1 MIAYK
6 AFNEDLTARM
16 GKGRFQ
22 FAPGQIYEEQEANKG
37 KEGFHCAENPLDCF
51 GYYGIQPGDRYFKVE
66 IFGDIDECDGDTAI
80 AGTKIKLLEELT
92 LKGMVEAFIEYMMN
106 HPERDFIKQYGQCVA
121 AREKAEVKGIGIAIA
136 IGKAPVVKAGK
147 GSVIAAVVEDEN
159 GVISGAWV
167 AEVDGTDIKADKW
180 YMINE

>member
-6 AFNEDLTARM
+6 AFNRDMTARL

-22 FAPGQIYEEQEANKG
+22 FEPGQIYEEQKANNA

-51 GYYGIQPGDRYFKVE
+51 NYYGIQPGDRYFKVE
-66 IFGDIDECDGDTAI
+66 IFGDIDECDRDTAI
-80 AGTKIKLLEELT
+80 AGTKIKLLEEIS

-106 HPERDFIKQYGQCVA
+106 YPDRDFIKQYWKCVVK
-121 AREKAEVKGIGIAIA
+121 REKAEVKGTGIAIA
-136 IGKAPVVKAGK
+136 IGKSPVVKAGK

-167 AEVDGTDIKADKW
+167 AEVDGTDIEADKW